1 MVDDASRVQ
10 WGAYWHVIVGYC
22 WILLDVSAHI
32 QWIHF
37 LFPKR
42 LGLSL
47 GRWLKWLKVWWVQV
61 DEGISANHADKF
73 SHERLHFI

>member
-1 MVDDASRVQ
+1 MECILARDCR
-10 WGAYWHVIVGYC
+10 
-22 WILLDVSAHI
+22 ILLDVSAHI
-32 QWIHF
+32 QWVHF

-61 DEGISANHADKF
+61 DEGISANHADNF